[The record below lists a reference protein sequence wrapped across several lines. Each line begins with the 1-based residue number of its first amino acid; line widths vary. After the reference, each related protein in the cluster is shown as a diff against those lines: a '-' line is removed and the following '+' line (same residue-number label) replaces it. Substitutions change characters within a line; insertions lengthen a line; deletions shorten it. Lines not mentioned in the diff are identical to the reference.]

1 MRAFVTLLPVKWI
14 IRSDISGHTQ
24 SWIVIRDR
32 LETLD
37 ISFCHS
43 NRVSCPNSPQLTTVH
58 DFCIQQMGDLRH
70 AAREIDLTLW
80 DDTMKLQ
87 RLTPLPRRWRI
98 QVVLDFE
105 CHRQIKR
112 LLHT

>member
-1 MRAFVTLLPVKWI
+1 
-14 IRSDISGHTQ
+14 
-24 SWIVIRDR
+24 
-32 LETLD
+32 
-37 ISFCHS
+37 
-43 NRVSCPNSPQLTTVH
+43 
-58 DFCIQQMGDLRH
+58 MGDLRR

-80 DDTMKLQ
+80 DATMKLQ